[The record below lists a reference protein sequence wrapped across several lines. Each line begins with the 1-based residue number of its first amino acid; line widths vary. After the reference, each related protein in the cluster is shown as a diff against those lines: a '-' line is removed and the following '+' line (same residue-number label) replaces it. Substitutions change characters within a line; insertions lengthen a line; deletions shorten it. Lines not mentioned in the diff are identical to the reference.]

1 MDATAQALATSNG
14 LPGFEGGAEDR
25 AGFLLVC
32 SSRLR
37 IVSVVLDDSR
47 LR

>member
-1 MDATAQALATSNG
+1 MRSCS
-14 LPGFEGGAEDR
+14 
-25 AGFLLVC
+25 LVC

-37 IVSVVLDDSR
+37 IVSVVIDDSR